1 MEFKKMDEGESQR
14 LQKALRDNVEH
25 GKPLRMDVLTTG
37 WQPGEDEVSDEEVIA
52 SIKSVPCHY

>member
-1 MEFKKMDEGESQR
+1 MEFKKLDEAESKA
-14 LQKALRDNVEH
+14 LQKALRDNVEK

-37 WQPGEDEVSDEEVIA
+37 WQPGEDEVTDDEVIA